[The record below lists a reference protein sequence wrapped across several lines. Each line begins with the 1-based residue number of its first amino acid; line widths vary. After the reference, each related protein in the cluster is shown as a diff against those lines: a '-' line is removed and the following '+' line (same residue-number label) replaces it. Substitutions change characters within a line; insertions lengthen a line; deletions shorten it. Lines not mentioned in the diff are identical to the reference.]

1 MFAFT
6 VSANKKLPTYGFLI
20 DLFGEY
26 GEEPDKLLE
35 KFKDNYPEIY
45 IGRLDR
51 FYNTMKR
58 IVTPTLPSFKDKTC
72 PVVLGPQLASYRKKL
87 WKPRL
92 RNTSKIGGMYT
103 M

>member
-45 IGRLDR
+45 I
-51 FYNTMKR
+51 
-58 IVTPTLPSFKDKTC
+58 
-72 PVVLGPQLASYRKKL
+72 
-87 WKPRL
+87 
-92 RNTSKIGGMYT
+92 
-103 M
+103 